1 VEAELHKTPTLILP
15 RRDQQEYVTERIT
28 TLDQLESAKDS
39 SLVTPE
45 LREIA
50 ELFASA
56 MQDWPT
62 PNIEFISQ
70 FVSELSGYF
79 GQPITK
85 QRLKAVPFS
94 GVNSWELESGTT
106 LILMLEKALR
116 LFKVDSV
123 ETALDKLL
131 TSLEQ

>member
-1 VEAELHKTPTLILP
+1 M
-15 RRDQQEYVTERIT
+15 
-28 TLDQLESAKDS
+28 DS
-39 SLVTPE
+39 SLVSTE

-62 PNIEFISQ
+62 PDIESISQ
-70 FVSELSGYF
+70 FVSELSAYF
-79 GQPITK
+79 GQPITE

-94 GVNSWELESGTT
+94 GVNSWELESGAT

-116 LFKVDSV
+116 LFKADNV
-123 ETALDKLL
+123 ETALEKLL
-131 TSLEQ
+131 TSLERQIHDGQT